1 MSILTD
7 IHCPNEAQ
15 ILRDI
20 LQHSEKEIENGE
32 TVSIEEVMAEFGVEA
47 TQDRDISR
55 IAAIP
60 FEYRS

>member
-20 LQHSEKEIENGE
+20 LQHSEKEIENAE